1 MTDKVVAPKPE
12 QRLPAPV
19 PGSVRDLLEMP
30 EYRRRFEQVLGD
42 KTKAAQF
49 ISSLAT
55 LVYAKKALRECDP
68 KTVIAAALQAAALD
82 LPIQANLGF
91 AALVPYGG
99 KAQFQPQYKGIIQ
112 LALRTGQYA
121 NIEVN
126 HVLEGEIEITNR
138 FTGQIAFSKA
148 TSEKVVGVLAY
159 MKLVS
164 GFEKFEYW
172 TLERIHAHAKRY
184 SKGYSKPDG
193 GWTTATEAM
202 ELKTVLASML
212 RKWGIMSVE
221 MRQIITPPEEWE
233 PEPDA
238 GGNGFEPQEHAAV
251 EQDVAQAEPSTPP
264 PPSNAALDAAVLEA
278 DRKAANAKT
287 KKVLEQSDKF

>member
-1 MTDKVVAPKPE
+1 MTDKQVVPKPE
-12 QRLPAPV
+12 PRLPAPV
-19 PGSVRDLLEMP
+19 PGSVRDLLQMP

-42 KTKAAQF
+42 QTKAAQF

-68 KTVIAAALQAAALD
+68 QTVIAAALQAAALD
-82 LPIQANLGF
+82 LPIQSNLGF
-91 AALVPYGG
+91 AAIVPYGG

-121 NIEVN
+121 ALEVN
-126 HVLEGEIEITNR
+126 HVLEGEIEIVNR
-138 FTGQIAFSKA
+138 FTGQYKFNPAK
-148 TSEKVVGVLAY
+148 SEKIVGVLAY

-164 GFEKFEYW
+164 GFKKFEYW
-172 TLERIHAHAKRY
+172 TLERIHAHARRY
-184 SKGYSKPDG
+184 SKGYAKPDG

-238 GGNGFEPQEHAAV
+238 GGNGFEPQEHAPIA
-251 EQDVAQAEPSTPP
+251 QDVAQAEPSTPT

-287 KKVLEQSDKF
+287 KKALQQQDSF